1 MKFKIDS
8 FVSLIKAYN
17 SKADSFVNLG
27 LAQSVVWDAMV
38 PSKKRTHVGRP
49 KPLYVEKLMRDL
61 CTILH
66 EQQSYFSASSEEDLL
81 FESDTPMVSVEI
93 GHGSIL
99 IRHPSSIARDE
110 EFEASTLSVD
120 NKQCLMNE
128 AYSFSSTIPMYSDC
142 NNMNF
147 SSHRVEK
154 IKNLVGQIMQQE
166 KLERHVFPDQF
177 TIFHYSSQL
186 RRSIDIIKKKFHFVY
201 SWLKIDKFFY

>member
-1 MKFKIDS
+1 MQFKTDS

-17 SKADSFVNLG
+17 SKTDSLVNLG
-27 LAQSVVWDAMV
+27 PAQSVVWDAMV
-38 PSKKRTHVGRP
+38 PSKKRTCAGRP
-49 KPLYVEKLMRDL
+49 KPSSVEKLTRDL

-110 EFEASTLSVD
+110 ESEASSLSVD

-128 AYSFSSTIPMYSDC
+128 AYSFSSTIPMYSDRSG
-142 NNMNF
+142 MNF
-147 SSHRVEK
+147 SSHGVEK
-154 IKNLVGQIMQQE
+154 IKNSAGQIMKQE
-166 KLERHVFPDQF
+166 KLERHAFPHLF
-177 TIFHYSSQL
+177 TVFHYSSQL
-186 RRSIDIIKKKFHFVY
+186 CWSINIIKKFHSVY
-201 SWLKIDKFFY
+201 YG